1 MKRAILCLGT
11 NLGNKQNNLSQALNL
26 ISNKIGKIVKQSGI
40 YESKSWGYNST
51 QKFLNQIVVVETKLN
66 PITIL
71 NKNLEIEKL
80 IGRIRKNKS
89 EIYEDR
95 LIDIDILFIDDLIIK
110 SKDLTVP
117 HPKLQDRNFVLKP
130 LTEICSNYVHPVL
143 KNKISYLANN
153 CKDKTVV
160 NKIIQYK
167 YICIEGN
174 IGAGKST
181 LAKALS
187 NKLKASF
194 VPEQFEQS
202 LILPLFYKNPKKYAY
217 LLELE
222 FLFSRFKQLQSFD
235 LNNKLIVSDY
245 CFKKCLWFAKNN
257 LTKKEYSQFKLLFN
271 KLENLLPKPDLIIYL
286 NTTIEDLTSNINKRG
301 REFEN
306 NITKNY
312 LKNINNIYKDNL
324 NSKMLNIE
332 VLPIKLNKF
341 NAKETVK
348 TVSFILKKVK
358 N

>member
-40 YESKSWGYNST
+40 YESKSWGYNSA

-89 EIYEDR
+89 KIYEDR
-95 LIDIDILFIDDLIIK
+95 LIDIDILFIDDIIIE
-110 SKDLTVP
+110 SIDLTVP
-117 HPKLQDRNFVLKP
+117 HPKLQERNFVLKP
-130 LTEICSNYVHPVL
+130 LTEICANFVHPIL
-143 KNKISYLANN
+143 KKNINYLLKN
-153 CKDKTVV
+153 CKDKTEV

-181 LAKALS
+181 LAKALTK
-187 NKLKASF
+187 KLKASF

-202 LILPLFYKNPKKYAY
+202 LILPLFYKEPKKYAY
-217 LLELE
+217 ILELE
-222 FLFSRFKQLQSFD
+222 FLFSRFKQLQS
-235 LNNKLIVSDY
+235 LNFNNTVIISDY

-257 LTKKEYSQFKLLFN
+257 LTKKEFSQFKLLFN
-271 KLENLLPKPDLIIYL
+271 ELENLLPKPDLIIYL
-286 NTTIEDLTSNINKRG
+286 NPTIENLITNIKKRG
-301 REFEN
+301 REFESA
-306 NITKNY
+306 ITRKY
-312 LKNINNIYKDNL
+312 LKNINNIYKANL
-324 NSKMLNIE
+324 NTKSIDIE
-332 VLPIKLNKF
+332 VLPINLKKFDLN
-341 NAKETVK
+341 ETEK